1 MKKENNKNWNIF
13 KFSMFLNSLKS
24 NAFLKISKP
33 SLKPTK
39 SKSFSYVLLNY
50 SVIMIIFGKPNLMKF
65 SKINFVLFASTN
77 SIYSSNLLEL
87 SLLTIVNKKILEK
100 TPTMPN
106 VFSTLVGLVNLNVM
120 NAKSNL
126 NKI

>member
-39 SKSFSYVLLNY
+39 SKLFSYVLLNY